1 MNYVKLI
8 APAKINLVLA
18 VGERLPDGYHEVRTI
33 LHALALHDTLEIRR
47 FESDPDDESCAANE
61 LDPGEACSNSAVA
74 GLSIK
79 LSCETAGSIDELAIS
94 PEDNI
99 VYQAA
104 IRLAEATGY
113 GKGEELHIVLSKQ
126 IPHQAGLGGG
136 SADAAATLKGLAH
149 LWEIDPEDPVL
160 VEVAASLGVD
170 VPFFLY
176 GGCAYLDGKG
186 EHFVHCLEPRKGFLT
201 LIRPQ
206 GSGVPTKE
214 AYQRFDEDPVYPSP
228 ALLAEIA
235 SIEQADQITPY
246 NNLTDAALSL
256 KPELQEVFDLIESS
270 GQAQSAL
277 LCGSGSTVAALCENY
292 EQACAL
298 SVEARKAGYYS
309 RVTSFA
315 PLGAEVVKKY

>member
-8 APAKINLVLA
+8 APAKVNLVLA
-18 VGERLPDGYHEVRTI
+18 IGKRLPDGYHEAHTI

-47 FESDPDDESCAANE
+47 FESDPDSENYAACEADNE
-61 LDPGEACSNSAVA
+61 ASSNQSFTD
-74 GLSIK
+74 LTIK
-79 LSCETAGSIDELAIS
+79 LSCETAESVGELAIAA
-94 PEDNI
+94 EDNI

-104 IRLAEATGY
+104 MKLAEATGY
-113 GKGEELHIVLSKQ
+113 GKDEELHISLSKQ

-149 LWEIDPEDPVL
+149 LWGIDPEDPVL
-160 VEVAASLGVD
+160 IEVATSLGAD

-186 EHFVHCLEPRKGFLT
+186 EHFVHRLEPRKGFLT

-206 GSGVPTKE
+206 GSGISTKD
-214 AYQRFDEDPVYPSP
+214 AYQRFDEDPVYPP
-228 ALLAEIA
+228 AAFLAEIA
-235 SIEQADQITPY
+235 SIDQADQVTPY

-256 KPELQEVFDLIESS
+256 KPELQGVFDLIENS

-277 LCGSGSTVAALCENY
+277 LCGSGSTIAALCNSY
-292 EQACAL
+292 GQACAL
-298 SVEARKAGYYS
+298 SLEARKAGYYS